1 MKTYNQLVAFFNS
14 IANAHYFVKSF
25 GNGWDTE
32 ADLLK
37 NNTYPYLHI
46 TPLSNSVEENTTT
59 YRIGLIVC
67 DLVKEDESN
76 LNEVLSDT
84 NLTIKDVVKILRN
97 DNNMFGITDQPNMTP
112 FRDKYADL
120 VAGWQIELNVEVNF
134 NNNYCDIPAVAFGD
148 TGVGCSPVDI
158 LDENGDII
166 ATIEAGG
173 SYVCNTGGGGVC
185 LDANVTN
192 SNATYNNTVAS
203 GGTLVLADTTYNI
216 YVNGVLNTTTTLPTL
231 DNSQNIN
238 ITA

>member
-1 MKTYNQLVAFFNS
+1 MKTYNQVISFFNS
-14 IANAHYFVKSF
+14 IANAHYFIKSF

-37 NNTYPYLHI
+37 NNTYPYLHV
-46 TPLSNSVEENTTT
+46 TPLANTIDENTTSF
-59 YRIGLIVC
+59 RVGIVVC

-84 NLTIKDVVKILRN
+84 NQTIKDIVKILRN
-97 DNNMFGITDQPNMTP
+97 ENNEYGILESPSCTP

-120 VAGWQIELNVEVNF
+120 VAGWQCEMTVEVNF
-134 NNNYCDIPAVAFGD
+134 DNNYCDIPSGSFGD
-148 TGVGCSPVDI
+148 TGAGCPVVLI
-158 LDENGDII
+158 YDEDGNVID
-166 ATIEAGG
+166 TIEAGG

-192 SNATYNNTVAS
+192 SNSTYSNTVAS
-203 GGTLVLADTTYNI
+203 GGTLILADTTYSI
-216 YVNGVLNTTTTLPTL
+216 YVNGVLNATTTLPTL